1 MTSARTGVLATKEEK
16 EKFGQLLAKALVGHV
31 DFDPLIARQKVANP
45 LYQSLEGER
54 IATQI
59 HFDND
64 TSEARTVIDVETEDR
79 VGLLYTLSQT
89 LSELGLDIFVAKIS
103 TDKGAAMDS
112 FYVSEL
118 NGEKV
123 RAPHRQNA
131 IEARLRTALL
141 NFDTRA

>member
-1 MTSARTGVLATKEEK
+1 M
-16 EKFGQLLAKALVGHV
+16 
-31 DFDPLIARQKVANP
+31 
-45 LYQSLEGER
+45 
-54 IATQI
+54 
-59 HFDND
+59 
-64 TSEARTVIDVETEDR
+64 IDVETEDR